1 MKLLFD
7 ENLSPKLPQR
17 LIDIFPESLH
27 VRDIGMKATIDPIVW
42 DYAKEHDL
50 MIVSKD
56 SDMHDLSLVLGNP
69 PKVIWLRLGN
79 CSTSQ
84 VEGLLRRDFNAIEL
98 FYRDAN
104 LSLIALS

>member
-1 MKLLFD
+1 MRLLFD

-17 LIDIFPESLH
+17 LADIFPDSLH
-27 VRDIGMKATIDPIVW
+27 VRDVGMKATIDPVVW

-84 VEGLLRRDFNAIEL
+84 VEGLLRRDFKAIES
-98 FYRDAN
+98 FYQNAN